1 MFRNLDGNFFFIV
14 WNIIV
19 AFGAAIL
26 AILKPLDMVFYIQ
39 DDINYMLWYWVANVI
54 FIIDIP
60 ISYFQI
66 RYIQDDFL
74 MADKS
79 VAKNYMHGWVIFD
92 ILLAFPYGLFI
103 PNVVVR
109 LLRVFKLVKIA
120 ALMRYFR
127 SREVKYGNSLTI
139 IFFFYWFVIG
149 THWLTCGWLA
159 LRGVEYTEN
168 IFGNYLKA
176 LYWVSTTLTT
186 VGYGD
191 ITPNTNAQYIYAIC
205 LQVMGVGVFGYII
218 GNIAGFLTR
227 KDPATVRYFENM
239 DRLSALVR
247 YRNIS
252 KKLQREIHY
261 FYTYQWRK
269 RMGYDESTFLAG
281 LPRNLQRELSLQLK
295 RDAIEKIYLFEDASE
310 AFITEIAMHLTQV
323 VLTPDQVLFEEGD
336 KGDGMYFVLS
346 GELMAMDR
354 QRNKE
359 YSTFKPGSFLGEIA
373 LFEHKRRT
381 ATIIA
386 KDYCD
391 LYKLE
396 KSTFDEVI
404 MKFPDIAGPI
414 KEEAEK
420 RNRENIQ
427 HNKEI

>member
-1 MFRNLDGNFFFIV
+1 MPKNIDANIFFII
-14 WNIIV
+14 WNVIL
-19 AFGAAIL
+19 ALGAAIL

-39 DDINYMLWYWVANVI
+39 DDMNYMLWYWVANVI
-54 FIIDIP
+54 FILDIP
-60 ISYFQI
+60 ISYFQL

-74 MADKS
+74 FTGDS
-79 VAKNYMHGWVIFD
+79 VAKNYLHGWIIFD
-92 ILLAFPYGLFI
+92 VFLAFPYGLFI
-103 PNVVVR
+103 SSIPIR
-109 LLRVFKLVKIA
+109 LIRVLKLLKIA
-120 ALMRYFR
+120 SLMRYFR
-127 SREVKYGNSLTI
+127 SREVKHGNSLTI
-139 IFFFYWFVIG
+139 IFFFYWFILG

-205 LQVMGVGVFGYII
+205 LQIMGVGVFGYII

-247 YRNIS
+247 YRSIT

-269 RMGYDESTFLAG
+269 RMGYDESSFLAG

-295 RDAIEKIYLFEDASE
+295 RGAIEKIYLFKDANE
-310 AFITEIAMHLTQV
+310 AFITEIAMHLSSV

-336 KGDGMYFVLS
+336 RGDGMYFVLS
-346 GELMAMDR
+346 GELTAVNR
-354 QRNKE
+354 ERTVE
-359 YSTFKPGSFLGEIA
+359 YSTFKPGAFLGEIA
-373 LFEHKRRT
+373 LFEEKRRT

-391 LYKLE
+391 LYKLDRNSFE
-396 KSTFDEVI
+396 EVI
-404 MKFPDIAGPI
+404 LKFPKIASTI
-414 KEEAEK
+414 KQEAEK
-420 RNRENIQ
+420 RHQENIE
-427 HNKEI
+427 KEV